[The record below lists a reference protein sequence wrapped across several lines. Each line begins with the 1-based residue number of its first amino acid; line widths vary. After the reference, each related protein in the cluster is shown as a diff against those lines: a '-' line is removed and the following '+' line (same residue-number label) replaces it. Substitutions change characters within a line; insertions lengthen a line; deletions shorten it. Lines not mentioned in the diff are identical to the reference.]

1 MKGCVL
7 WLTGLPSA
15 GKSTIS
21 KIIHDR
27 LKTNGIRVELLDGD
41 EVRKNLSPDLGF
53 SKADRETHAKR
64 VAYVSKLLSRNG
76 VIAIVA
82 LISPYRSFREAAR
95 NSIGDDFVEVF
106 VNAPIEECIRR
117 DVKGLYRKALAGEI
131 KDMTGVQDAYEE
143 PANPEVT
150 IHSDRVTPEEAADSI
165 IGKLHELGYLDQKFI
180 SAEA

>member
-21 KIIHDR
+21 KIVYDK
-27 LKTNGIRVELLDGD
+27 LKAKGIRVELLDGD

-53 SKADRETHAKR
+53 SKADREMHAKR
-64 VAYVSKLLSRNG
+64 VTYVSKLLARNG

-95 NSIGDDFVEVF
+95 NSIGDFVEVF
-106 VNAPIEECIRR
+106 VNAPIEECIKR
-117 DVKGLYRKALAGEI
+117 DVKGLYKKALAGEI
-131 KDMTGVQDAYEE
+131 KDMTGVQDTYEE
-143 PANPEVT
+143 PANPEIT
-150 IHSDRVTPEEAADSI
+150 IHSDRVTPEEAADAVIS
-165 IGKLHELGYLDQKFI
+165 KLYELKYLQ
-180 SAEA
+180 

>member
-21 KIIHDR
+21 QVIYNK
-27 LKTNGIRVELLDGD
+27 LKAKGIKVELLDGD

-53 SKADRETHAKR
+53 TKADRETHAKR
-64 VAYVSKLLSRNG
+64 VTYVSKLLARNG

-95 NSIGDDFVEVF
+95 QSIGDFVEIF
-106 VNAPIEECIRR
+106 VNAPIDECIKR
-117 DVKGLYRKALAGEI
+117 DVKGLYKKALAGEI
-131 KDMTGVQDAYEE
+131 KDMTGVQDTYEE
-143 PANPEVT
+143 PTNPEIT
-150 IHSDRVTPEEAADSI
+150 IHSDKVTPEEAADSI
-165 IGKLHELGYLDQKFI
+165 ISKLKDLEYIQ
-180 SAEA
+180 

>member
-27 LKTNGIRVELLDGD
+27 LKAKGIRVELLDGD
-41 EVRKNLSPDLGF
+41 EVRRNLSPDLGF
-53 SKADRETHAKR
+53 SKADRETHARR
-64 VAYVSKLLSRNG
+64 VTYVSKLLARNG
-76 VIAIVA
+76 VVVIVA

-95 NSIGDDFVEVF
+95 NSIGDFVEVF
-106 VNAPIEECIRR
+106 VNAPIEECMRR
-117 DVKGLYRKALAGEI
+117 DVKGLYKKALAGEI
-131 KDMTGVQDAYEE
+131 NDMTGVQDTYEE
-143 PANPEVT
+143 PVNPEVT
-150 IHSDRVTPEEAADSI
+150 IHSDRVTPQEAADSI
-165 IGKLHELGYLDQKFI
+165 IVKLHELGYLDRKFI

>member
-21 KIIHDR
+21 QIVYNK
-27 LKTNGIRVELLDGD
+27 LKAKGIKVELLDGD

-53 SKADRETHAKR
+53 TKADRETHAKR
-64 VAYVSKLLSRNG
+64 VTYVSKLLARNG

-95 NSIGDDFVEVF
+95 QSIGDFVEVF
-106 VNAPIEECIRR
+106 VNAPLDECIKR
-117 DVKGLYRKALAGEI
+117 DVKGLYKKALAGEI
-131 KDMTGVQDAYEE
+131 KDMTGVQDTYEE
-143 PANPEVT
+143 PANPEIT
-150 IHSDRVTPEEAADSI
+150 IYSHKVTPEEAADSI
-165 IGKLHELGYLDQKFI
+165 MKKLHELGFI
-180 SAEA
+180 N

>member
-21 KIIHDR
+21 QIVYNK
-27 LKTNGIRVELLDGD
+27 LKAKGIKVELLDGD

-53 SKADRETHAKR
+53 TKADRETHAKR
-64 VAYVSKLLSRNG
+64 VTYVSKLLARNG

-95 NSIGDDFVEVF
+95 QSIGDFVEVF
-106 VNAPIEECIRR
+106 VNAPLDECIKR
-117 DVKGLYRKALAGEI
+117 DVKGLYKKALAGEI
-131 KDMTGVQDAYEE
+131 KDMTGVQDTYEE
-143 PANPEVT
+143 PANPEIT
-150 IHSDRVTPEEAADSI
+150 IYSHKVTPEEAAESI
-165 IGKLHELGYLDQKFI
+165 MKKLHELGFI
-180 SAEA
+180 N

>member
-21 KIIHDR
+21 QIVYNK
-27 LKTNGIRVELLDGD
+27 LKAKGIKVELLDGD

-53 SKADRETHAKR
+53 TKVDRETHAKR
-64 VAYVSKLLSRNG
+64 VTYVSKLLARNG

-95 NSIGDDFVEVF
+95 QSIGDFVEVF
-106 VNAPIEECIRR
+106 VNAPLDECIKR
-117 DVKGLYRKALAGEI
+117 DVKGLYKKALAGEI
-131 KDMTGVQDAYEE
+131 KDMTGVQDTYEE
-143 PANPEVT
+143 PANPEIT
-150 IHSDRVTPEEAADSI
+150 IYSHKVTPEEAADSI
-165 IGKLHELGYLDQKFI
+165 MKKLHELGFI
-180 SAEA
+180 N

>member
-21 KIIHDR
+21 KIIYDK
-27 LKTNGIRVELLDGD
+27 LKAKGIKVELLDGD

-64 VAYVSKLLSRNG
+64 VTYVSKLLARNG

-82 LISPYRSFREAAR
+82 LISPYRSFRESAR
-95 NSIGDDFVEVF
+95 HTIGDDFVEVF
-106 VNAPIEECIRR
+106 VNAPLEECIRR
-117 DVKGLYRKALAGEI
+117 DVKGLYKKAFAGEI

-143 PANPEVT
+143 PTNPEIT
-150 IHSDRVTPEEAADSI
+150 IYSNKVTPEEAVDSI
-165 IGKLHELGYLDQKFI
+165 IAKLQEFGYLDRNFI
-180 SAEA
+180 SAAA

>member
-21 KIIHDR
+21 KIIHEK
-27 LKTNGIRVELLDGD
+27 LKAKGIRVELLDGD

-64 VAYVSKLLSRNG
+64 VTYVSKLLARNE

-95 NSIGDDFVEVF
+95 NSIGDFVEVF

-117 DVKGLYRKALAGEI
+117 DVKGLYKQALAGEI
-131 KDMTGVQDAYEE
+131 KDMTGVQDTYEE

-150 IHSDRVTPEEAADSI
+150 IYSDRVTPEEAADSI
-165 IGKLHELGYLDQKFI
+165 IGKLQELGYLDRKFI